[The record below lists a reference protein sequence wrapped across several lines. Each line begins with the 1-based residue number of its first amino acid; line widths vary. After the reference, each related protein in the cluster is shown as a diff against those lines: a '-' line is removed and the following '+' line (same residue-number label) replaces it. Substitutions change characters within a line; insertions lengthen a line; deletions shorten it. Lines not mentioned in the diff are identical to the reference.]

1 MSNTNTNINR
11 NANAIYD
18 RILRFP
24 GVNNS
29 IEASAEALDA
39 ATTLRLGSATS
50 LGRTFCLRL
59 LLSTFQAILSREDC
73 LDCLPVQGGVG
84 LVVRYVQV
92 YRDYYSKKYSTQER
106 RLHRRGQHHPPCVF
120 FFFFRYRSSVC
131 HSRCISAKC

>member
-1 MSNTNTNINR
+1 MIYKGILRFGVSNTNTNINR
-11 NANAIYD
+11 NANAIHD

-59 LLSTFQAILSREDC
+59 LLSTFQAILSREVKTDSSNVPSR
-73 LDCLPVQGGVG
+73 LDHK
-84 LVVRYVQV
+84 
-92 YRDYYSKKYSTQER
+92 D
-106 RLHRRGQHHPPCVF
+106 VF
-120 FFFFRYRSSVC
+120 KG
-131 HSRCISAKC
+131 A

>member
-1 MSNTNTNINR
+1 MSNTNTNMFVIYKGILRFGVSNTNRNINR
-11 NANAIYD
+11 NANAIND

-59 LLSTFQAILSREDC
+59 LLSTFQAILSREVKTDWSNV
-73 LDCLPVQGGVG
+73 DRVLPRPPDERQGCVQGGVG
-84 LVVRYVQV
+84 LVVAYVLV
-92 YRDYYSKKYSTQER
+92 YRDYY
-106 RLHRRGQHHPPCVF
+106 
-120 FFFFRYRSSVC
+120 
-131 HSRCISAKC
+131 